1 MSEKNIKIRDFGAY
15 LCAKR
20 MEAGLSQK
28 AAAIALGYSAR
39 DFLSRV
45 ENNRV
50 SLPLS
55 KIPLVAVLYGIDIRE
70 LAEAVI
76 DEQNRIMEKRVRAIV
91 KKAT

>member
-1 MSEKNIKIRDFGAY
+1 MREKNIIARDFGAY

-20 MEAGLSQK
+20 TETGLSQQ

-50 SLPLS
+50 SLPLN
-55 KIPLVAVLYGIDIRE
+55 KIPLVASMYGIDIKE

-76 DEQNRIMEKRVRAIV
+76 DEQHRIMAKRVRDIV
-91 KKAT
+91 KKCT

>member
-1 MSEKNIKIRDFGAY
+1 MCEKNINARDLGAY
-15 LCAKR
+15 LCSKR
-20 MEAGLSQK
+20 TEAGLSQT

-39 DFLSRV
+39 DFLSRI

-50 SLPLS
+50 SLPLN
-55 KIPLVAVLYGIDIRE
+55 KIPLVAALYDIDIRE

-76 DEQNRIMEKRVRAIV
+76 DEQHKIMAKRVRDIV